1 VVKFLQTLNSDMLVD
16 EYDMVDD
23 KPEVAII
30 TPAESSEE
38 PEPEPMANDCQCL
51 APMLGVEI

>member
-38 PEPEPMANDCQCL
+38 PEPEPMASDCQCL
-51 APMLGVEI
+51 ASMLGVEI

>member
-1 VVKFLQTLNSDMLVD
+1 MLVD
-16 EYDMVDD
+16 EYDMVDE

-38 PEPEPMANDCQCL
+38 PEPEPMADDCKILRIPLQYL
-51 APMLGVEI
+51 V